1 MSPNYS
7 CRKIFNQ
14 EEEKSIED
22 YEVKYSQMNYGLIKV
37 NVQRMVYELAIKN
50 NKNIPDSWNKN
61 KSAGRDWLYCFM
73 KKHTNLSLRKPETCS
88 LSRAISFNKH
98 EVEEFFLKVKKVY
111 SRNSSFADGSR
122 LYNLDETATSTV
134 QNPNNIITFEKSKT
148 SGSSY

>member
-1 MSPNYS
+1 MSPNYI

-22 YEVKYSQMNYGLIKV
+22 YVVKYSQMNYGLIKV

-88 LSRAISFNKH
+88 LSRATSFNKH
-98 EVEEFFLKVKKVY
+98 EVEEFF
-111 SRNSSFADGSR
+111 
-122 LYNLDETATSTV
+122 
-134 QNPNNIITFEKSKT
+134 
-148 SGSSY
+148 